1 MSKEQFKEI
10 VELLRNTYRQQE
22 FMADISEWTAWYEC
36 LKDLQFEWLKPAV
49 IQWVQENKFPPT
61 IAELRDL
68 YHKTKGQSKW
78 Q

>member
-1 MSKEQFKEI
+1 MDKRQFLELAEI
-10 VELLRNTYRQQE
+10 LRNAYKKSGFMTETQE
-22 FMADISEWTAWYEC
+22 GDVWYEC
-36 LKDLQFEWLKPAV
+36 LQDLQYEWLRPAA
-49 IQWVQENKFPPT
+49 IQWIQENKFPPT